1 MDGGKVSLAKGRLAD
16 IAPTV
21 LELMG
26 LPKPMEMTGASL
38 LRTRWIRNSWKVV
51 SRTRWVAS

>member
-1 MDGGKVSLAKGRLAD
+1 MDGGNVSLAEGRLAD

-38 LRTRWIRNSWKVV
+38 LRGPVARAVTRPPLR
-51 SRTRWVAS
+51 